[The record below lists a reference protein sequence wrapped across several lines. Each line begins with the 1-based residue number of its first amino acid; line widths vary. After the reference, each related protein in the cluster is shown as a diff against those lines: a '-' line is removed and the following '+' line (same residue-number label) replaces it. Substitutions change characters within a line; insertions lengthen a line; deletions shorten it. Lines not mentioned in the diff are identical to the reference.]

1 MFTCGKR
8 WMLIRKCNLCKLGG
22 IIKNKKSAY
31 TLWLCVSEIRNQHE
45 NNKES
50 KCQAMRHALQHA
62 RRQAPPQRQSY
73 HSLIKVKVKV
83 KGNAWYRLCAPCRR
97 CDTTYI
103 AMHDYPVESGWG
115 WWGIHSMPSCCESF
129 GLPVL
134 IPSPIALT
142 LISDP
147 VSNALSFGNICGWKY
162 WLKKSSSSIDSPK
175 ISQNDDSHHERPQ
188 RDRVPN
194 RVNEIQTVKDV
205 LLEKDNL
212 LEHQQTQYPLL
223 IALFDP
229 LYANS
234 VCWKNLFKDVSK

>member
-1 MFTCGKR
+1 
-8 WMLIRKCNLCKLGG
+8 MLIRKCNLCKLGG
-22 IIKNKKSAY
+22 IIKSKKSAY
-31 TLWLCVSEIRNQHE
+31 TLWLCVSEIWNQHE
-45 NNKES
+45 NNKEP

-62 RRQAPPQRQSY
+62 WRQAPPQRQSY
-73 HSLIKVKVKV
+73 HSQLKVKVKV

-97 CDTTYI
+97 CDTTHI
-103 AMHDYPVESGWG
+103 LRCTIIRLS
-115 WWGIHSMPSCCESF
+115 SMPSCCESF

-147 VSNALSFGNICGWKY
+147 VSNALSFGNICSWKH

-212 LEHQQTQYPLL
+212 LEYQQTHYPLL

-229 LYANS
+229 LYVLVRHANP